1 MKFLLQYLKDY
12 KKESILAPLFKMCEA
27 VFELLV
33 PLVMA
38 AIIDQGIA
46 DGDTSYVIRMCIVLV
61 VLAVVGLIFAVTAQ
75 YFAAKAAIFSAAK
88 MRKDLFCHVMD
99 MSAASHESMGTSALT
114 TRITSDINQIQNGVN
129 MFLRLFLRSPFI
141 VLGAMVMAL
150 IVDVKATLIFVGVIA
165 ALAVVVYAVMKSTLP
180 IFSGIQRKMEKIF
193 LAVGENLEGARVIRA
208 FGNQEE
214 ESAAFADSTQALY
227 GDQMKAGRVSALLNP
242 VTYVIVNL
250 GIVVILWF
258 GSTQVNQGMLAKG
271 EVVALVNYMSQILV
285 ELIKLANL
293 IVLLMRAVPSIGRV
307 QQVMELQADERIY
320 TDKEV
325 EGTSTQGAPAVEY
338 QDVSFCYPDGSE
350 PALSHLS
357 LTVSRHST
365 VGIIGGTGSGK
376 STFLQLLYHRY
387 DVTEGQIR
395 INRQDVR
402 SYTREELSKLIGVV
416 PQKAVLF
423 HGTIR
428 DNLKMGREDVTQE
441 MLEEAATAAQADNVI
456 AAKQDGWDEEVL
468 QDAMNF
474 SGGQQ
479 QRLTI
484 ARALAGRPQILWLDD
499 SASALDV
506 ATDAALRKAIRD
518 LTWQPTVFIISQ
530 RASSVMDAD
539 WIVVLE
545 DGVCVGSG
553 THEALLRDN
562 EVCQEIY
569 YSQFPK
575 EGQQ

>member
-1 MKFLLQYLKDY
+1 
-12 KKESILAPLFKMCEA
+12 
-27 VFELLV
+27 
-33 PLVMA
+33 
-38 AIIDQGIA
+38 
-46 DGDTSYVIRMCIVLV
+46 
-61 VLAVVGLIFAVTAQ
+61 
-75 YFAAKAAIFSAAK
+75 
-88 MRKDLFCHVMD
+88 
-99 MSAASHESMGTSALT
+99 
-114 TRITSDINQIQNGVN
+114 
-129 MFLRLFLRSPFI
+129 
-141 VLGAMVMAL
+141 
-150 IVDVKATLIFVGVIA
+150 
-165 ALAVVVYAVMKSTLP
+165 
-180 IFSGIQRKMEKIF
+180 
-193 LAVGENLEGARVIRA
+193 
-208 FGNQEE
+208 
-214 ESAAFADSTQALY
+214 
-227 GDQMKAGRVSALLNP
+227 
-242 VTYVIVNL
+242 
-250 GIVVILWF
+250 
-258 GSTQVNQGMLAKG
+258 
-271 EVVALVNYMSQILV
+271 
-285 ELIKLANL
+285 
-293 IVLLMRAVPSIGRV
+293 
-307 QQVMELQADERIY
+307 MELQADERIY

-376 STFLQLLYHRY
+376 STLLQLLYHRY

-395 INRQDVR
+395 INGQDVR

-474 SGGQQ
+474 SGGQR

-484 ARALAGRPQILWLDD
+484 ARALAGRPQILLLDD

-562 EVCQEIY
+562 EVYQEIY